1 MVSRDDDSTAARRQA
16 AGVTTST
23 SFPAAFRLLAQEDP
37 AAPAVTDAVGTVSR
51 AELDRRSNSVARGYA
66 ELGVRAGDIVSLALP
81 SDRRFVEA
89 ALAVW
94 KLGATPQPLSPRI
107 APAELRGIL
116 DVTRPSLVVGHDPG
130 PGLPFASADED
141 LGRAHDD
148 SPLPDV
154 VAGSWKAPTSGGS
167 TGRPKVVLSTSPS
180 VAEPLLGLA
189 GAVRLSGDDV
199 YLTPAPLHHNGP
211 FLTATAAL
219 LAGAHVVLMERF
231 DAEGMLH
238 LVDRWRASWVYAV
251 PTVMSRVAKLPPDV
265 LARHDLSSIR
275 TLVHMAAPCAPWLKQ
290 WWIDRLGADAVWEV
304 YAGTEAQTIT
314 LIGGTDWLA
323 HPGSVGRPLTGE
335 LRILDSEGNDVPAGQ
350 IGEVYMRAAGGLETY
365 RYLGGSAKAR
375 DGWESLGDLG
385 HLDEE
390 GYLYLADRLSD
401 MVLVGGA
408 NVYPAEVEAALES
421 HPDVLSSC
429 VVGLPDD
436 DLGNRLHAVV
446 QTSRDVPDHALRALL
461 AERLAPHKHPRT
473 IERVDYPLRDEA
485 GKIRRSAVR
494 DARLAVS
501 A

>member
-1 MVSRDDDSTAARRQA
+1 MTELTPFPTAFLRLVK
-16 AGVTTST
+16 AG
-23 SFPAAFRLLAQEDP
+23 PD
-37 AAPAVTDAVGTVSR
+37 APAVSDARGTVSR
-51 AELDRRSNSVARGYA
+51 ADLDRRSNSVARAYA
-66 ELGVRAGDIVSLALP
+66 ELGVRPGDIVSLALP

-107 APAELRGIL
+107 APAEMQAIL
-116 DVTRPSLVVGHDPG
+116 DVTRPSLVVGHDAG
-130 PGLPFASADED
+130 PGLPWLGIEED
-141 LGRAHDD
+141 LSAAHDD
-148 SPLPDV
+148 SPLPAAV
-154 VAGSWKAPTSGGS
+154 SPSWKAPTSGGS
-167 TGRPKVVLSTSPS
+167 TGQPKVILSTSPA

-189 GAVRLSGDDV
+189 AAVRLRGDDV

-219 LAGAHVVLMERF
+219 LAGAHIVLMERF
-231 DAEGMLH
+231 DAERMLD
-238 LVDRWRASWVYAV
+238 LVERFRTTWVYAV
-251 PTVMSRVAKLPPDV
+251 PTVMSRIAKLPEHET
-265 LARHDLSSIR
+265 ARRDLSSIR
-275 TLVHMAAPCAPWLKQ
+275 TLVHMAAPCAPWLKR

-314 LIGGTDWLA
+314 LIGGSDWLT

-335 LRILDSEGNDVPAGQ
+335 LRILDADGNDLPAGQ
-350 IGEVYMRAAGGLETY
+350 VGEVYMRAAGGVETY
-365 RYLGGSAKAR
+365 RYLGGTAKSR

-385 HLDEE
+385 HLDDQ
-390 GYLYLADRLSD
+390 GYLYLADRLTD
-401 MVLVGGA
+401 MVLVGGV

-446 QTSRDVPDHALRALL
+446 QTSRDVPDDVLHTLL
-461 AERLAPHKHPRT
+461 AERLAPHKQPRT

-485 GKIRRSAVR
+485 GKIRRSSVR
-494 DARLAVS
+494 DARLAVPV
-501 A
+501 